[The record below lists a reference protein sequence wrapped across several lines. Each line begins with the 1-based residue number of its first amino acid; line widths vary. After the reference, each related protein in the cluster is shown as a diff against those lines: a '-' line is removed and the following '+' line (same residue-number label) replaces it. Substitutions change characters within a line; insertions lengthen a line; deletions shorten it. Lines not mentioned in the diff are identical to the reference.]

1 MRCKISMTQWRHC
14 WVSNSLDSNTS
25 CYSGSYITVQRDVLF
40 SFSFDFLYF
49 TIATR
54 PIPVKLSKQ
63 CYVTKRIK
71 CEAKKKKK
79 KRLALYMV
87 RRFSLSRRQSLW
99 IALSSQ
105 KRSAE
110 EGDKWVH
117 ISSMTWKGSCF
128 ALSQCHRDLILMQS
142 LPLQKIPGKKRLISH
157 ECSSCQLCLL
167 HKVPGASYSCWWEP
181 NTHARTWEWWTK
193 EKGTQIIWHFSSS
206 G

>member
-1 MRCKISMTQWRHC
+1 
-14 WVSNSLDSNTS
+14 
-25 CYSGSYITVQRDVLF
+25 
-40 SFSFDFLYF
+40 
-49 TIATR
+49 
-54 PIPVKLSKQ
+54 
-63 CYVTKRIK
+63 
-71 CEAKKKKK
+71 
-79 KRLALYMV
+79 MV

-99 IALSSQ
+99 IALSAQ

-128 ALSQCHRDLILMQS
+128 ALSQCHKDLILMQS

-206 G
+206 GEQLLLFPFRPPSVPSSSQVQPACSSPHVLDETSVQNSKE

>member
-1 MRCKISMTQWRHC
+1 MLFWFIY
-14 WVSNSLDSNTS
+14 
-25 CYSGSYITVQRDVLF
+25 YS
-40 SFSFDFLYF
+40 
-49 TIATR
+49 
-54 PIPVKLSKQ
+54 
-63 CYVTKRIK
+63 TKRRALFIFFWFSLLYNSYQTYSCQTLK
-71 CEAKKKKK
+71 TMLCYKKNQMWGKKEK
-79 KRLALYMV
+79 EKRLALYMV

-105 KRSAE
+105 KGSAE